1 MAIITSKTCVK
12 IDDTWE
18 LWIVNSGPHAEVVLS
33 FTEGTDQPV
42 RERITIH
49 LSQAKACKI
58 ARALA
63 GLTYVPPSGWDE
75 ENDEDT
81 NPG

>member
-1 MAIITSKTCVK
+1 MAIIVSKTKVPL
-12 IDDTWE
+12 DDGWE
-18 LWIVNSGPHAEVVLS
+18 LWIITSGPRSEVVLS
-33 FTEGTDQPV
+33 FTEGTNGPV

-49 LSQAKACKI
+49 LTQAKAVQI

-63 GLTYVPPSGWDE
+63 GLTWIPPRDPDE
-75 ENDEDT
+75 DEDT